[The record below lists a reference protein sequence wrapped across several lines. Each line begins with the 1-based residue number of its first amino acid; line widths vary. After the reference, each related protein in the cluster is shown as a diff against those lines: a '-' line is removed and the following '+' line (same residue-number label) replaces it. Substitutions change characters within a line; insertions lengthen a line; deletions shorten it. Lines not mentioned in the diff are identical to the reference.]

1 MSHKK
6 EEKNYFIFSQV
17 ALQQSIPSKLLIYHA
32 STPNTQFTNIK
43 NKDFIFNSND
53 LQEVKEELPE
63 IFTGTIENL
72 NSKWVMHKKS
82 KWVNMVYLKNK
93 SYNIDFIKDFYL
105 WLAKIL
111 NITQTNLSAMENG
124 RRAIG
129 KELAKRLAETFEID
143 YRIFL

>member
-1 MSHKK
+1 MS
-6 EEKNYFIFSQV
+6 
-17 ALQQSIPSKLLIYHA
+17 QS
-32 STPNTQFTNIK
+32 
-43 NKDFIFNSND
+43 D

-111 NITQTNLSAMENG
+111 NIKTSYEDLEIASINNIK
-124 RRAIG
+124 AIFMT
-129 KELAKRLAETFEID
+129 KN
-143 YRIFL
+143 Y